1 MSSKI
6 VNVPILTHRKL
17 INKGKMPLQLA
28 LFGLCETI
36 TINDSPPGPEAVTKS
51 HFLLEA
57 PVLGDVAG
65 L

>member
-1 MSSKI
+1 
-6 VNVPILTHRKL
+6 
-17 INKGKMPLQLA
+17 MPLQLA
-28 LFGLCETI
+28 LSGLCETI
-36 TINDSPPGPEAVTKS
+36 TINDSPPGPEAVTNS